1 MKYYAGIDL
10 HSSNNY
16 IGIIDEKD
24 KRVFGKRID
33 NDLPDILSVLEP
45 FKNNLDGVVVES
57 TYNWYWLVDG
67 LQNHGYQVH
76 LANPSAVKQYEG
88 LKYTD
93 DRWDSFWL
101 AHMKR
106 LNILPEGYIYP
117 KQQRSVRDLL
127 RRRVL
132 FVHQRTS
139 QILSLQSMIT
149 RNLGTRISAR
159 EMEKLAD
166 EDIDRMFEA
175 NQAFMAKNHLNT
187 IEFLDKTIL
196 NIEKK
201 VLAQVRLKKEFS
213 LLQTI
218 PGIGKILALTIMLEV
233 GDISRFKKVGHFSSY
248 CRCVKSE
255 RTSNKKKKGENN
267 KKNGNKF
274 LSWAYV
280 EAANFANRYSQEARR
295 FFQKKKAKR
304 NGIVAV
310 KALSNKLCRASYYIM
325 RDQIPYDEAKL
336 FAEFGC
342 DREPNKGLAL
352 NHKA

>member
-1 MKYYAGIDL
+1 
-10 HSSNNY
+10 
-16 IGIIDEKD
+16 
-24 KRVFGKRID
+24 
-33 NDLPDILSVLEP
+33 
-45 FKNNLDGVVVES
+45 
-57 TYNWYWLVDG
+57 
-67 LQNHGYQVH
+67 
-76 LANPSAVKQYEG
+76 
-88 LKYTD
+88 
-93 DRWDSFWL
+93 
-101 AHMKR
+101 
-106 LNILPEGYIYP
+106 
-117 KQQRSVRDLL
+117 
-127 RRRVL
+127 
-132 FVHQRTS
+132 
-139 QILSLQSMIT
+139 MIT
-149 RNLGTRISAR
+149 RNLGTRISVR

-175 NQAFMAKNHLNT
+175 NQAFMAKNHLST
-187 IEFLDKTIL
+187 IAFLDKTIL
-196 NIEKK
+196 NIEKQ

-325 RDQIPYDEAKL
+325 RDHIPYDEAKL